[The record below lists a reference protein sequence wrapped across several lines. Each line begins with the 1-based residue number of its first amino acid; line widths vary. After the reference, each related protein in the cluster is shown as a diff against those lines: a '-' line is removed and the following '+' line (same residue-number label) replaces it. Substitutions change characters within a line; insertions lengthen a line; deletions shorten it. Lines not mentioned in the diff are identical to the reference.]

1 MLQLLTFEISWE
13 NVSENDRKRG
23 NMEEIDFYRVCLSR
37 TVRLPVAVVWCFCRE
52 WIRNAAEGR
61 VKERHRSFCKNNTK
75 TNAQTQRP
83 IMIICKPKIKRN
95 IKRAELIST
104 VWRKHWNINLKEIKN
119 LKNEKLLFKTYIVT
133 KLKSCHICC
142 WQKCLNNM
150 FISWKFWTI
159 KTGYVLIHGVQI

>member
-1 MLQLLTFEISWE
+1 MWAKMIGNEEIWRKSTFIEYVWAELGDYQWQWCGVSAENGLEMLQ
-13 NVSENDRKRG
+13 R
-23 NMEEIDFYRVCLSR
+23 EELKKGI
-37 TVRLPVAVVWCFCRE
+37 
-52 WIRNAAEGR
+52 GR
-61 VKERHRSFCKNNTK
+61 FAK
-75 TNAQTQRP
+75 TTQRQMQKHKDLY
-83 IMIICKPKIKRN
+83 IMIIYKPKIKRN